1 MRRQYDRERLMA
13 ALATRQHG
21 IVTRAQLAKLGFS
34 ESAIDRRIRTG
45 RLIVLH
51 PGVFAV
57 GHAALSTRGH
67 WLAATFACGPS
78 AVLSHGSAAALWELL
93 RGQPRRFHV
102 TVPGTAGR
110 GMPRGVRLHR
120 YQSLDPA
127 HDVTVQDGIPVTTVS
142 RTLLDL
148 ATYLPMR
155 YVRRA
160 FAQADIL
167 RLVDFAD
174 VQRLVSEHPHRVG
187 TRVFAAVAYAHRPDG
202 DRSRSDFEERV
213 VELCD
218 RAGFPRPRV
227 NARLAGLEVDVSWP
241 DLRVAVEAD
250 SFAYH
255 RTRAAFE
262 RDRERD
268 AILTADGFLVHR
280 FTERQLAEAPET
292 VVAAI
297 RRSLSDRR
305 RMATPE

>member
-1 MRRQYDRERLMA
+1 
-13 ALATRQHG
+13 
-21 IVTRAQLAKLGFS
+21 
-34 ESAIDRRIRTG
+34 
-45 RLIVLH
+45 LIVLH
-51 PGVFAV
+51 PGVFAL
-57 GHAALSTRGH
+57 GHAALSIRGR
-67 WLAATFACGPS
+67 WLAATFACGEH
-78 AVLSHGSAAALWELL
+78 AVLSHGTAAALWELMT
-93 RGQPRRFHV
+93 GQPRTFHV

-110 GMPRGVRLHR
+110 DMPRGVRLHR
-120 YQSLDPA
+120 YQSLDPE
-127 HDVTVQDGIPVTTVS
+127 HDVTVRDGIPVTTVA

-148 ATYLPMR
+148 ATYLPPR

-160 FAQADIL
+160 FAQADVL
-167 RLVDFAD
+167 QLVDFAD
-174 VQRLVSEHPHRVG
+174 VQRLVAEHPRRRG
-187 TRVFAAVAYAHRPDG
+187 TRAFAAVAYAHRPGG

-213 VELCD
+213 VELCE

-227 NARLAGLEVDVSWP
+227 NAMLVGLEVDVSWP
-241 DLRVAVEAD
+241 ELRIAVEAD

-268 AILTADGFLVHR
+268 ARLMANGFLVHR

-305 RMATPE
+305 RIATPG